1 MDKTHTFTK
10 QQIESLYS
18 QVNGLVDSLSKKMPY
33 HLLYCSDIKATEQS
47 YEPKKIIDGTEIFRI
62 EIAKGGTKT
71 WGLILFSIIPDE
83 NNQKQAIRIRGIK
96 NAPLGFNSVLQ
107 DHHQHKFFEEFILT
121 TDEDRFSSRILFGI
135 GELLNV
141 MLEDLSFIKTTV
153 KS

>member
-1 MDKTHTFTK
+1 MDKTHTFSK

-18 QVNGLVDSLSKKMPY
+18 QVRNLVDSLSKKMPY
-33 HLLYCSDIKATEQS
+33 HLFYCSEIKATVQS

-62 EIAKGGTKT
+62 EIAKQGTKA
-71 WGLILFSIIPDE
+71 WGLILFSIVPDE

-96 NAPLGFNSVLQ
+96 DAPLGFGSVLQ
-107 DHHQHKFFEEFILT
+107 DHYQHRFFEEYILA
-121 TDEDRFSSRILFGI
+121 TDKDSFSSRTLFGI

-141 MLEDLSFIKTTV
+141 MLKDLSVVKTTV